1 MQWSNDIFDIL
12 DDDNDE
18 REHTTGQLNR
28 YFQVG
33 HINSMYDE
41 EQMVEVDSFS
51 DNTDV
56 EVKIFVRRI
65 CDTTNLFL
73 I

>member
-1 MQWSNDIFDIL
+1 
-12 DDDNDE
+12 
-18 REHTTGQLNR
+18 
-28 YFQVG
+28 
-33 HINSMYDE
+33 MYDE